1 MNTGLILQ
9 YAMLLSLL
17 IGGVSVAVAVVIHR
31 EQLKTEIFLAMS
43 ARYDELLQ
51 SSSTGVWLGMPAGA
65 VLPERC
71 DHLSISAL
79 RFYTLV
85 SLTYFLFREHR
96 IPRRMWQLMLR
107 SAEPRMR
114 NPLICPEGIGEA
126 AIQYGH
132 SGNLVGGGHK
142 IETAAVK
149 IDGRNEVLRIAE
161 SAGCVLYPLNF

>member
-9 YAMLLSLL
+9 YATLLSLL

-79 RFYTLV
+79 RFYRLV

-96 IPRRMWQLMLR
+96 IPKRMWQSMLL
-107 SAEPRMR
+107 SAERRMR
-114 NPLICPEGIGEA
+114 NPLFVREWGHLRSEFESFPEFVEPVTSA
-126 AIQYGH
+126 QC
-132 SGNLVGGGHK
+132 GN
-142 IETAAVK
+142 AQVK
-149 IDGRNEVLRIAE
+149 KR
-161 SAGCVLYPLNF
+161 

>member
-9 YAMLLSLL
+9 YATLLSLL
-17 IGGVSVAVAVVIHR
+17 IGGVSVAVAVAIHR

-51 SSSTGVWLGMPAGA
+51 RSSTGVWLGMPAGA

-107 SAEPRMR
+107 SAERRMR
-114 NPLICPEGIGEA
+114 NPLFVREWGHLRSEFESFPEFVELVTSV
-126 AIQYGH
+126 QC
-132 SGNLVGGGHK
+132 GN
-142 IETAAVK
+142 AQVK
-149 IDGRNEVLRIAE
+149 ER
-161 SAGCVLYPLNF
+161 Y